1 MRNSVQI
8 ARESRREREKHLTL
22 SGNIVEMPAKTMEQR
37 EIETNKREEEQT
49 TTSEARVFVLF
60 SGARL

>member
-49 TTSEARVFVLF
+49 TSEARVFVLF